1 VIVVHFANPNV
12 IPWFFPNLE
21 DHGIANQQTEA
32 PRLVKSIAPPVQQQQ
47 SLVTDFEIRYRRQLE
62 LTKTEDRVVAAES
75 ISREKRIGCDNRSA
89 SERFVHEI
97 EDDDAH

>member
-1 VIVVHFANPNV
+1 MHFANPNV
-12 IPWFFPNLE
+12 IPCFFP
-21 DHGIANQQTEA
+21 IWKTTELPISKPKP

-75 ISREKRIGCDNRSA
+75 ISREKRIGCDNRST

-97 EDDDAH
+97 EDGDAH